1 MFKKY
6 NKCFWNDKKCSRKNI
21 KKNENQEYIDNFYTK
36 AIKSDLN
43 LTNNQIKKLKV
54 LKCNKCNIIF
64 NNPWFTQET
73 ANKIYSNIYGQHN
86 RGWSNLLN
94 FVNKGSTADHGILF
108 NLLKKKITINRYAE
122 YNCPFTGIFLN
133 FFLNEYQKSV
143 KFYQSYSE
151 SIIKYLTSR
160 QLNKNNYKEKKNSN
174 LKSSSLL
181 KKKNY
186 LNNKYRISNKVEKF
200 LFVDNSELCWGQN
213 CNFMSVNCK
222 SYALEFFNLK
232 ILNLN
237 YFEKKIKLDLFGIF
251 HTLDHTFNPNKILN
265 FALNIS
271 KYVIVYC
278 HVDKKLNKQHLF
290 SLTENFLKYLNQRK
304 IYSINLTEKIFK
316 KYKSPEL
323 YFLCSKSK
331 KNIENFNEK

>member
-6 NKCFWNDKKCSRKNI
+6 NKCFWDDKNCS
-21 KKNENQEYIDNFYTK
+21 KKNFKKNKNQELVDNFYIK
-36 AIKSDLN
+36 SIKSDLN
-43 LTNNQIKKLKV
+43 LTNNKIKKLKV
-54 LKCNKCNIIF
+54 MKCNKCNIIF
-64 NNPWFTQET
+64 NNPWFTKEA

-94 FVNKGSTADHGILF
+94 FVNKGSPADHGSLF
-108 NLLKKKITINRYAE
+108 NLLKKKIKIRSYAE

-133 FFLNEYQKSV
+133 FFLNEHQKNI
-143 KFYQSYSE
+143 KFYQSYSK
-151 SIIKYLTSR
+151 SVIKYLTSR
-160 QLNKNNYKEKKNSN
+160 QLNKNTFKEKKTSN
-174 LKSSSLL
+174 LQSNFLL
-181 KKKNY
+181 KKKID
-186 LNNKYRISNKVEKF
+186 LNSKYRISSGVEKL

-222 SYALEFFNLK
+222 SYASEFFNLK

-237 YFEKKIKLDLFGIF
+237 NSERKIKVDLFGIF

-278 HVDKKLNKQHLF
+278 HNDEKLNKQHLF
-290 SLTENFLKYLNQRK
+290 SLTENFLKYLNRRK
-304 IYSINLTEKIFK
+304 IYSINLTENISKN
-316 KYKSPEL
+316 YKSPEL
-323 YFLCSKSK
+323 YFLCSKHK
-331 KNIENFNEK
+331 KHIKSFNDK